1 MIPFLFVGMIR
12 LLTSIIIVFVL
23 QGIGQSNDPRK
34 KNDAIENKMTIATAV
49 AVRDFFHFM
58 LDYGYIYS
66 FLIFNLLSIL
76 ILFVGS
82 VHILIAFG

>member
-1 MIPFLFVGMIR
+1 MPFLLVGMIR

-58 LDYGYIYS
+58 LDYGYIPSCIVS
-66 FLIFNLLSIL
+66 FLIFNLLSI
-76 ILFVGS
+76 
-82 VHILIAFG
+82 